1 MEWYPE
7 FFNRDGVAADD
18 LVLITAVLA
27 ALWVLIIVAAAAL
40 FATVNRHDETRFGW
54 SAAAHDSGHCVKPPP
69 AAGRR

>member
-7 FFNRDGVAADD
+7 LFNRDGVAADD

-40 FATVNRHDETRFGW
+40 FATVNRHDETRFG